1 MAKKCTKNCDARVEL
16 LFCQSKTYCFFAV
29 LIDVTIIAIC
39 LSSLLLTHQ
48 QHDENYIPHSYCE
61 LEMPVN
67 KQQANMNPGKSHKP
81 LQPKDPD
88 QL

>member
-1 MAKKCTKNCDARVEL
+1 MLK
-16 LFCQSKTYCFFAV
+16 
-29 LIDVTIIAIC
+29 
-39 LSSLLLTHQ
+39 LSITDSPTTQ
-48 QHDENYIPHSYCE
+48 NENYIPHSYCE